1 MIADLFLGLGGFFM
15 IFGVVGMLRFPDVY
29 TRLHASSKCG
39 TTGLLSILIGLMIQ
53 SGWSALSARIFAIA
67 LFTLLTSPVASHVIA
82 KSARDAG
89 VGYWTRKENDGCH

>member
-1 MIADLFLGLGGFFM
+1 MMTNLFLGLGGCFM
-15 IFGVVGMLRFPDVY
+15 IFGVIGMIRFPDVY
-29 TRLHASSKCG
+29 TRLHASSKCA

-89 VGYWTRKENDGCH
+89 VRYWTSKKNL